1 MSIIK
6 KEFML
11 SLLKQI
17 KQEFKIL
24 LTITAYKELK
34 ELEKQQLST
43 D

>member
-11 SLLKQI
+11 SQLKLI

-24 LTITAYKELK
+24 LTTTAYKELK
-34 ELEKQQLST
+34 ELEEQHLSM